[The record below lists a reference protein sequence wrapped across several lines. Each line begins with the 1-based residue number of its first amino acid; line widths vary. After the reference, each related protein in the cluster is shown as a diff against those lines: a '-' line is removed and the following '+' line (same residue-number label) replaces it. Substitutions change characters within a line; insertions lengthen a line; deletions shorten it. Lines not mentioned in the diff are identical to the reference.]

1 MAKLLRFDRE
11 DAHGAE
17 AIVNPLQVSML
28 RSYNDKV
35 TIIYMSSIEIRVQGS
50 LEEVQ
55 RRIEQEIIRL

>member
-28 RSYNDKV
+28 RAYTDKV
-35 TIIYMSSIEIRVQGS
+35 TIIYMSSIEIRVHGS

-55 RRIEQEIIRL
+55 RRIEQEIIGL